1 MIRNSIT
8 SITLLQIRL
17 FQTLI
22 GNLPVGIPDH
32 MLKAFI
38 YILFTLHSNCVNR
51 HSYTYFEKKLRVQ
64 KTNNIIEVTQQVKT
78 EVFSFFFFFNY
89 SIICYSAEVIGA
101 FLVAQLVK
109 NSPAMQETAT

>member
-64 KTNNIIEVTQQVKT
+64 ETNNIIEVTQQVKT
-78 EVFSFFFFFNY
+78 EVFFFFFF
-89 SIICYSAEVIGA
+89 
-101 FLVAQLVK
+101 FLIPLLFVLQ
-109 NSPAMQETAT
+109 QR